1 MPEKIKEILD
11 KIVEWWKHFT
21 RKQQIVI
28 AGITAST
35 ILCLAILAVV
45 ISRPKMVTLVIA
57 DTTKEAASIKDLLD
71 SDTSID
77 YTIGEDS
84 LTFKVRQEDLT
95 TAKYL
100 LGTNKIQSEGYS
112 IEDVLD
118 GSFSTT
124 EADKTKKYQLF
135 LEKQLAED
143 LMGFENIVEAT
154 VNLSIPN
161 DDGTILARKQLTFA
175 SVKLKLSNPLEEG
188 QAEGIAQY
196 VATAV
201 GDATTEAITILDSQS
216 NVLFAGGDESS
227 TAGTLTKQQS
237 QRAAREYEIKNEI
250 KSIVIGTNVFDN
262 VEVALN
268 LNMDLTSK
276 TINEVVYSVADGKE
290 QGYLTNRSQY
300 NEESI
305 GGYAGVP
312 GTDSNDSDTTYVI
325 QDGNTQSTTI
335 SDVTENFALN
345 TKTTETV
352 DLGGT
357 VNYGSS
363 TVSLVAI
370 SYVFYDEDTMKKT
383 GQLDDM
389 TFDEFVAANN
399 NRVQI
404 EVPDDYYDMIVNATG
419 FSKENITIMA
429 YEVPYFQYS
438 TGPSRTVMDYIEIA
452 LAVLIFLL
460 LGFVVFKATRPVK
473 EEELEPELSVE
484 TLLESTKAAEEPLE
498 DIGYAEK
505 SQTRILIEKFVEE
518 KPEAAAAL
526 LRNWLEEDWN

>member
-1 MPEKIKEILD
+1 
-11 KIVEWWKHFT
+11 
-21 RKQQIVI
+21 
-28 AGITAST
+28 
-35 ILCLAILAVV
+35 
-45 ISRPKMVTLVIA
+45 
-57 DTTKEAASIKDLLD
+57 
-71 SDTSID
+71 
-77 YTIGEDS
+77 
-84 LTFKVRQEDLT
+84 
-95 TAKYL
+95 
-100 LGTNKIQSEGYS
+100 
-112 IEDVLD
+112 
-118 GSFSTT
+118 
-124 EADKTKKYQLF
+124 
-135 LEKQLAED
+135 
-143 LMGFENIVEAT
+143 
-154 VNLSIPN
+154 
-161 DDGTILARKQLTFA
+161 
-175 SVKLKLSNPLEEG
+175 
-188 QAEGIAQY
+188 
-196 VATAV
+196 
-201 GDATTEAITILDSQS
+201 
-216 NVLFAGGDESS
+216 
-227 TAGTLTKQQS
+227 
-237 QRAAREYEIKNEI
+237 RAAREYEIKNEI

-268 LNMDLTSK
+268 LNMDFTSK

-290 QGYLTNRSQY
+290 QGYLINRSQY

-404 EVPDDYYDMIVNATG
+404 EVPDDYYNMIVNATG